1 MVILDFKNG
10 MNRDFRRCKNMK
22 NKECTCFDCAN
33 SHVDDED
40 KLHCAVKDGIIV
52 QDDDNCEEYN

>member
-1 MVILDFKNG
+1 
-10 MNRDFRRCKNMK
+10 MK

-40 KLHCAVKDGIIV
+40 KLHCIVKEGIV
-52 QDDDNCEEYN
+52 VEDCDSCEEYNK